1 MVQVLPIL
9 LIFLSGYIF
18 KRFHK
23 DSSTALIDIVV
34 YFIFPVFIIYK
45 IHFLEF
51 NDDIYVVVGLAFTAF
66 TLGILFAYVFSKI
79 FNINANSA
87 AMIAMSV
94 AYGNTSFL
102 GFAFVDSLYGDYALS
117 LAIFYD
123 QVNMF
128 VLAMF
133 SPIICA
139 LGAHNS
145 QFSMK
150 KVVKSIVTFPPTVA
164 FVIAILTKNMVY
176 PEMLVVYL
184 EKISMILVPVVMFA
198 VGMKF
203 KISSLKG
210 KGLEVTI
217 IILISMFLV
226 PFSIYLIG
234 TGFWE
239 LDIAIKS
246 AVMEAAMPPMV
257 MATMIAIRG
266 GLDEDLGMASL
277 GVGMTLSFI
286 TIPLLYNFLG

>member
-1 MVQVLPIL
+1 MTQVLPIL
-9 LIFLSGYIF
+9 FIFLSGYIF

-51 NDDIYVVVGLAFTAF
+51 NEDIYVVVGLAFAAF
-66 TLGILFAYVFSKI
+66 FIGITFAYIFSRI

-128 VLAMF
+128 VLAFF
-133 SPIICA
+133 SPIICS
-139 LGAHNS
+139 LGS
-145 QFSMK
+145 RDQKFSIK
-150 KVVKSIVTFPPTVA
+150 KVLKSIATFPPTIA
-164 FVIAILTKNMVY
+164 FVIAILTKGMVF
-176 PEMLVVYL
+176 PEILTLYL
-184 EKISMILVPVVMFA
+184 KDISMILVPVVMFA

-203 KISSLKG
+203 NISSLKG
-210 KGLEVTI
+210 QGLGVSI
-217 IILISMFLV
+217 IILISMVLV
-226 PFSIYLIG
+226 PLSIYLIG
-234 TGFWE
+234 TTFWE

-286 TIPLLYNFLG
+286 SIPLLFSLLG